1 MSTVSMIVIRN
12 LINSRIMIEELL
24 ITILKLFG
32 AVLIIGVIGVIMAA
46 GVAFIY
52 SIIEDIYKSK
62 KLNEDGE
69 NKLQDNIRPKE

>member
-52 SIIEDIYKSK
+52 SIIEDIHKSK